1 MVFYDSIC
9 KDCPDTGRSTGAYIV
24 FYQCGPI
31 DHCTHVPGPVSQSSP
46 ESDYITACTAVMDLS
61 HFSMLNNE
69 LLNKDPDVVPEQEP
83 LIILDKKSVI
93 CMAKNGKDTKHTR
106 HITRR
111 MCLVRNVKD

>member
-1 MVFYDSIC
+1 MIQSVRTVQILVEVQEHILF
-9 KDCPDTGRSTGAYIV
+9 

-31 DHCTHVPGPVSQSSP
+31 DHCTHVPGPVSQSSA

-83 LIILDKKSVI
+83 LIILDKNNLSAWLRMVRTP
-93 CMAKNGKDTKHTR
+93 NTPDTFPEEC
-106 HITRR
+106 IF
-111 MCLVRNVKD
+111 